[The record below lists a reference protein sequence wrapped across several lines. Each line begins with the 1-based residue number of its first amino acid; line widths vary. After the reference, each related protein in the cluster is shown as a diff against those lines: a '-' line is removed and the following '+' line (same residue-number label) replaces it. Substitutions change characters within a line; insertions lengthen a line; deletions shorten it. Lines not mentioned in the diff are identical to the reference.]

1 MIFRKFSTHGKSI
14 FRKRGFFRGESLEER
29 NVFLSLLKTREIHGV
44 WISFEIHKM
53 WISWWREKFL
63 FAPNKLFQV
72 LLASMLGQS
81 VANAPRLENTSPVP
95 LLKAGFEVT
104 RIRRERGAH
113 GRSARRVSVLALLPT
128 LFVII
133 PSPEGLL
140 LVILEQ
146 KRQKRTILSL
156 IFVVHTQ
163 PPSFPALRPQSWNQI
178 FACTFAFS
186 NTPFLEISIK
196 AH

>member
-1 MIFRKFSTHGKSI
+1 MAKSI

-44 WISFEIHKM
+44 

-95 LLKAGFEVT
+95 LLKAGFAVT

-146 KRQKRTILSL
+146 KRQKRTI
-156 IFVVHTQ
+156 FVLNFCGTHTA
-163 PPSFPALRPQSWNQI
+163 PLLPCSSSSELKSDFRLHL
-178 FACTFAFS
+178 C
-186 NTPFLEISIK
+186 FLEYLPSWKLASRLTKCGILVE
-196 AH
+196 